1 MRIKSI
7 IGLCLLLTAAAS
19 AQVNLETQVKGVLP
33 TANGGVVDGDK
44 GDITVSASRTTWSI
58 DSGAV
63 STTKLGGD
71 VTTAGKA
78 LLDDADATAQRTTLG
93 LATVASS
100 GSAAD
105 LTGTLNASR
114 LPAFTGD
121 ATSTIGTSA
130 LTIGSNVV
138 TNAKAADMATATI
151 KGRVTAGTGDPEDLT
166 ATQATS
172 ILNVATTSLKGLMSS
187 TDKTKLDGI
196 ATGATANSS
205 DATLLNRA
213 NHTGTQ
219 AAATITG
226 LATVATSGSAAD
238 LTGNLPVARLNGGT
252 SASATTFW
260 RGDGVWATPP
270 GGGSGSPGGST
281 GQIQYNDAG
290 VFAGSA
296 NLAWDNTNSILDLS
310 GTIELAA
317 VASEP
322 SVPAAGNGKLYS
334 KDVASR
340 IVPKWIGPSG
350 VDYVLQSHL
359 GQNNIRIWRGGATTT
374 ATTFAATIGA
384 MPYTGASPTAPT
396 IPTLAATNLKT
407 QTYRSVISTGA
418 TAGALTYIR
427 GNQLTVWR
435 GNAAGLGGF
444 FVIHRFGL
452 EALQAGQRTF
462 AGIVDVA
469 ANPTNIDPVT
479 TTTPGG
485 IGLAINTNSGNWNL
499 VHNATGTARTAIGL
513 GASFPVNTTDL
524 LELALFCPP
533 QCSAIGYR
541 VTNLSTGAQSSGSLS
556 TNIPASTA
564 FMAPSLWL
572 TNNATAAAATLNYVS
587 TYVETDF

>member
-1 MRIKSI
+1 MRIFKYI
-7 IGLCLLLTAAAS
+7 AVAMMLLAAPALAQTKIELS
-19 AQVNLETQVKGVLP
+19 AQVKGVLP

-44 GDITVSASRTTWSI
+44 GDVTVSATRTTW
-58 DSGAV
+58 
-63 STTKLGGD
+63 
-71 VTTAGKA
+71 
-78 LLDDADATAQRTTLG
+78 
-93 LATVASS
+93 TV
-100 GSAAD
+100 D
-105 LTGTLNASR
+105 
-114 LPAFTGD
+114 
-121 ATSTIGTSA
+121 
-130 LTIGSNVV
+130 SNVV
-138 TNAKAADMATATI
+138 PNAKAADMATSTI

-166 ATQATS
+166 AAQATS
-172 ILNVATTSLKGLMSS
+172 ILNVATTGLKGLMSS

-238 LTGNLPVARLNGGT
+238 LAGNLPVARLNGGT
-252 SASATTFW
+252 GATATTFW

-290 VFAGSA
+290 AFAGSA
-296 NLAWDNTNSILDLS
+296 NLVWDNANSILDLS

-334 KDVASR
+334 KDIASR
-340 IVPKWIGPSG
+340 ILPKWIGPSG
-350 VDYVLQSHL
+350 VDYVLQSHM

-407 QTYRSVISTGA
+407 QTFRSVISTGA

-427 GNQLTVWR
+427 GNQLSIWR

-444 FVIHRFGL
+444 FVVHRFGL
-452 EALQAGQRTF
+452 EVLQAGQRTF

-499 VHNATGTARTAIGL
+499 VHNATGTARTAIAL

-533 QCSAIGYR
+533 QCAAIGYR

-556 TNIPASTA
+556 TNIPANTA
-564 FMAPSLWL
+564 FLAPSLWL